1 MANKKFSEF
10 ELKTDPAD
18 VDFVVGYDGSEN
30 VRIDPAN
37 LGGGG
42 GAVAF
47 LTPESQGTVSSVNTP
62 TPVAMMVN
70 DWSNYGTSGE
80 IYTDANGE
88 SLVSVGDTLSLQSL
102 NGNYTTPVVT
112 VSNVSGFG
120 YIEFNGDLGSA
131 SLMTAEGWSQWN
143 NDNLNAIINI
153 SSVLSFVT
161 TNGVLYVTESGVN
174 FTGNGTNTINADL
187 NVNDKIYLNSI
198 PLVDG
203 GETLYDPI
211 TGEYNA
217 SGQLKEITESGNTG
231 YRIYNENFANYY
243 GTIGD
248 KAIDLT
254 LQDYQQN
261 RGATGQYSVAIGK
274 GCFASNYNST
284 AIGFNVQA
292 TGNTSFAAGMGGN
305 VSGYASVGIG
315 ASNTVSGSNSAAIG
329 HNNTATNNQTY
340 AFGYDNDSTGVDSY
354 TFGRQNTAAAQYSTA
369 IGKSNNNTGANSISI
384 GVDNA
389 ITSQQ
394 AVSIGYDNTS
404 TGATYNTIAVG
415 AYNEATG
422 NSGIA
427 VGNSCKATQQ
437 SSTSFGVSAW
447 ATGLFSLSV
456 GGSARATGNTSSAFG
471 YSAKATNE
479 RTTSVGA
486 YSEANGYRSQAFGY
500 RSIASASEQT
510 VIGTENTPNA
520 DAQFIIGNGINGNL
534 SNSLEILYDGT
545 VVIKDLPSSNSY
557 ANDVDAAAGG
567 IPIGGLYRHNNDI
580 KVRLT

>member
-10 ELKTDPAD
+10 NLKTDPAD

-47 LTPESQGTVSSVNTP
+47 LTPESQGTVSSNNTP
-62 TPVAMMVN
+62 TPVAMLVYE
-70 DWSNYGTSGE
+70 WSSGADGE
-80 IYTDANGE
+80 IWTDANGE
-88 SLVSVGDTLSLQSL
+88 SLVSVGDTLALQSL
-102 NGNYTTPVVT
+102 NGNYTTPTVT
-112 VSNVSGFG
+112 VSGTDGS
-120 YIEFNGDLGSA
+120 EFIQYNGDLGSA
-131 SLMTAEGWSQWN
+131 SPMEAEGWTQYN
-143 NDNLNAIINI
+143 GDNLNAIINL

-174 FTGNGTNTINADL
+174 FTGNGTNTVNVEL
-187 NVNDKIYLNSI
+187 NVNDKVYLNSI

-254 LQDYQQN
+254 LQSYQQN

-274 GCFASNYNST
+274 GSLASNISST
-284 AIGFNVQA
+284 AIGNGVLSTGVNSVNIGSGGNSNGYASSSLGSFN
-292 TGNTSFAAGMGGN
+292 N
-305 VSGYASVGIG
+305 VSGNY
-315 ASNTVSGSNSAAIG
+315 SAGIG
-329 HNNTATNNQTY
+329 HNNTTTNNFNY
-340 AFGYDNDSTGVDSY
+340 AFGY
-354 TFGRQNTAAAQYSTA
+354 QNRILAAAQYTTA
-369 IGKSNNNTGANSISI
+369 IGCLNNNSGDNAIAIGVGNTVTSQTSISI
-384 GVDNA
+384 GNSNNTTGSFSGA
-389 ITSQQ
+389 ICVGTSNI
-394 AVSIGYDNTS
+394 ASGNFSIAI
-404 TGATYNTIAVG
+404 GAGVN
-415 AYNEATG
+415 ATG
-422 NSGIA
+422 TDSIA
-427 VGNSCKATQQ
+427 IGTVSQATNQN
-437 SSTSFGVSAW
+437 
-447 ATGLFSLSV
+447 SLSV
-456 GGSARATGNTSSAFG
+456 GEGCISSGSRSSAFG
-471 YSAKATNE
+471 FK
-479 RTTSVGA
+479 
-486 YSEANGYRSQAFGY
+486 
-500 RSIASASEQT
+500 SIASVNDQT
-510 VIGTENTPNA
+510 VIGTENNSNA
-520 DAQFIIGNGINGNL
+520 NAQFIIGNGLAGNK
-534 SNSLEILYDGT
+534 SNSFEILYDGT

-567 IPIGGLYRHNNDI
+567 VPIGGLYRHNNDV

>member
-10 ELKTDPAD
+10 NLKTDPAD

-37 LGGGG
+37 LGGT
-42 GAVAF
+42 VAF

-62 TPVAMMVN
+62 TPVAMMVS

-80 IYTDANGE
+80 IYTNSSGE
-88 SLVSVGDTLSLQSL
+88 ALVSVGDTLSLQSL

-120 YIEFNGDLGSA
+120 YIEFNGDLGST

-143 NDNLNAIINI
+143 NDNLNAIINV

-174 FTGNGTNTINADL
+174 FTGNGTNTVNADL

-203 GETLYDPI
+203 GQTLYDPI

-217 SGQLKEITESGNTG
+217 SGKLKEITESGNTG

-261 RGATGQYSVAIGK
+261 RGATGGYSVAIGK
-274 GCFASNYNST
+274 GCLASNSNST

-329 HNNTATNNQTY
+329 HNNTATSGQSY
-340 AFGYDNDSTGVDSY
+340 AFGYDNDSTATDSY
-354 TFGRQNTAAAQYSTA
+354 TFGRQNTAGAQYSTA
-369 IGKSNNNTGANSISI
+369 IGKSNNCTGANSVSI

-404 TGATYNTIAVG
+404 TGTTYNTIAVG
-415 AYNEATG
+415 AYNTVTG
-422 NSGIA
+422 NGA
-427 VGNSCKATQQ
+427 MAFGNSCQATQQ
-437 SSTSFGVSAW
+437 SSTAVGSSSL
-447 ATGLFSLSV
+447 ATGLFSLSL
-456 GGSARATGNTSSAFG
+456 GFSAWATASNSNAFG
-471 YSAKATNE
+471 YNARATNE
-479 RTTSVGA
+479 RTSAVGSF
-486 YSEANGYRSQAFGY
+486 SEANGYRSQAFGY

-510 VIGTENTPNA
+510 VIGTENASNS

-545 VVIKDLPSSNSY
+545 VVIKDLPSSSSY
-557 ANDVDAAAGG
+557 ANDAQAAAGG
-567 IPIGGLYRHNNDI
+567 VPIGGLYRHNHDVR
-580 KVRLT
+580 VRLT

>member
-47 LTPESQGTVSSVNTP
+47 LTPESQGTVSSVNIP

-80 IYTDANGE
+80 LYTDSNGE
-88 SLVSVGDTLSLQSL
+88 SLVSVGDTLALQSL

-120 YIEFNGDLGSA
+120 YIEFNGDLGSNT
-131 SLMTAEGWSQWN
+131 LMSAEGWNVWN

-174 FTGNGTNTINADL
+174 FTGNGTNTVNADL

-203 GETLYDPI
+203 GQTLYDPI

-274 GCFASNYNST
+274 GCLASNYNST

-305 VSGYASVGIG
+305 VSGYTAIG
-315 ASNTVSGSNSAAIG
+315 LGVANTVSGTNSAAIG
-329 HNNTATNNQTY
+329 HNNTASNNQTY
-340 AFGYDNDSTGVDSY
+340 AFGYDNDSTGADSY

-369 IGKSNNNTGANSISI
+369 IGKSNNCTGANSIAI
-384 GVDNA
+384 GINNA
-389 ITSQQ
+389 ITSQTSL
-394 AVSIGYDNTS
+394 SIGYNNNT
-404 TGATYNTIAVG
+404 TGNLFGTTCVGSYNTV
-415 AYNEATG
+415 TG
-422 NSGIA
+422 NSSVAVGTVVTSSGSNSIAIGIA
-427 VGNSCKATQQ
+427 SY
-437 SSTSFGVSAW
+437 STNQN
-447 ATGLFSLSV
+447 SLSV
-456 GGSARATGNTSSAFG
+456 GYGCNSNGNKSSAFG
-471 YSAKATNE
+471 SNNRATNTN
-479 RTTSVGA
+479 TTSVGSNSDA
-486 YSEANGYRSQAFGY
+486 TGVRSQAFGY
-500 RSIASASEQT
+500 KCIASVDDQT
-510 VIGTENTPNA
+510 VIGTQNA
-520 DAQFIIGNGINGNL
+520 SNFDAQFIIGNGINGT
-534 SNSLEILYDGT
+534 SNSFEILYDGT
-545 VVIKDLPSSNSY
+545 VVIKDLPGSNSY

-567 IPIGGLYRHNNDI
+567 VPIAGLYRHNNDV

>member
-10 ELKTDPAD
+10 NLKTDPAD

-47 LTPESQGTVSSVNTP
+47 LTPESQGTVSSVNIP

-80 IYTDANGE
+80 LYTDSNGE
-88 SLVSVGDTLSLQSL
+88 SLVSVGDTLALQSL

-120 YIEFNGDLGSA
+120 YIEFNGDLGSNA
-131 SLMTAEGWSQWN
+131 LMSAEGWNVWS

-174 FTGNGTNTINADL
+174 FTGNGTNTVNADL

-203 GETLYDPI
+203 GQTLYDPI

-254 LQDYQQN
+254 LQDFQQN
-261 RGATGQYSVAIGK
+261 RGATGEYSVAIGK
-274 GCFASNYNST
+274 GCLASNDNST

-329 HNNTATNNQTY
+329 HNNTTTNNLNY
-340 AFGYDNDSTGVDSY
+340 AFGYLNRILGTAQYTTSIGFSNNNSGTAAVSIGVSNTIPTQNTVAIGNSNNTTGSSSSSICIGNTNIASGNYAIAIGTGVNATGVDSI
-354 TFGRQNTAAAQYSTA
+354 A
-369 IGKSNNNTGANSISI
+369 IGT
-384 GVDNA
+384 V
-389 ITSQQ
+389 SQ
-394 AVSIGYDNTS
+394 
-404 TGATYNTIAVG
+404 ATNL
-415 AYNEATG
+415 N
-422 NSGIA
+422 
-427 VGNSCKATQQ
+427 
-437 SSTSFGVSAW
+437 
-447 ATGLFSLSV
+447 SLSV
-456 GGSARATGNTSSAFG
+456 GEGCISSGFRSSALG
-471 YSAKATNE
+471 YKSI
-479 RTTSVGA
+479 TSG
-486 YSEANGYRSQAFGY
+486 ND
-500 RSIASASEQT
+500 QT
-510 VIGTENTPNA
+510 VIGTENDSNA
-520 DAQFIIGNGINGNL
+520 NAQFIIGNGLAGNK
-534 SNSLEILYDGT
+534 SNSFEILYDGT
-545 VVIKDLPSSNSY
+545 VVIKDLPGSTSY
-557 ANDVDAAAGG
+557 SNDVDAAAGG
-567 IPIGGLYRHNNDI
+567 VPIGGLYRHNNDL

>member
-10 ELKTDPAD
+10 NLKTDPAD

-37 LGGGG
+37 LGGS
-42 GAVAF
+42 VAF
-47 LTPESQGTVSSVNTP
+47 LTPESQGTVSSVNIP

-80 IYTDANGE
+80 LYTDSNGE
-88 SLVSVGDTLSLQSL
+88 SLVSVGDTLALQSL
-102 NGNYTTPVVT
+102 NGNYTTPTVT

-120 YIEFNGDLGSA
+120 SIDFNGDLGSNT
-131 SLMTAEGWSQWN
+131 LMSAEGWNVWS
-143 NDNLNAIINI
+143 NDNLNAIINV

-329 HNNTATNNQTY
+329 HNNTATSGQSY
-340 AFGYDNDSTGVDSY
+340 AFGYDNDSTATDSY
-354 TFGRQNTAAAQYSTA
+354 TFGRQNTAGAQYSTA

-389 ITSQQ
+389 ITSQK
-394 AVSIGYDNTS
+394 AVSIGYDNTTTGLTFS
-404 TGATYNTIAVG
+404 TITVG
-415 AYNEATG
+415 AYNTVTG
-422 NSGIA
+422 NGAFAFGNSCQSTGGESIA
-427 VGNSCKATQQ
+427 VGSGAWANGSSSISVGSGSRAT
-437 SSTSFGVSAW
+437 SGTSNAFGVQ
-447 ATGLFSLSV
+447 
-456 GGSARATGNTSSAFG
+456 
-471 YSAKATNE
+471 AKATDI
-479 RTTSVGA
+479 GA
-486 YSEANGYRSQAFGY
+486 TAIGSQSEANGYFSQAFGY
-500 RSIASASEQT
+500 KSIASESLQT
-510 VIGTENTPNA
+510 VIGTENVSNA
-520 DAQFIIGNGINGNL
+520 DAQFIIGNGLIGNK
-534 SNSLEILYDGT
+534 SNSFEILYDGT

-567 IPIGGLYRHNNDI
+567 VPIGGLYRHNNDI

>member
-10 ELKTDPAD
+10 NLKTDPAD

-120 YIEFNGDLGSA
+120 YIEFNGDLGST

-174 FTGNGTNTINADL
+174 FTGNGTNTVNADL

-203 GETLYDPI
+203 GQTLYDPI

-274 GCFASNYNST
+274 
-284 AIGFNVQA
+284 
-292 TGNTSFAAGMGGN
+292 
-305 VSGYASVGIG
+305 
-315 ASNTVSGSNSAAIG
+315 
-329 HNNTATNNQTY
+329 
-340 AFGYDNDSTGVDSY
+340 
-354 TFGRQNTAAAQYSTA
+354 
-369 IGKSNNNTGANSISI
+369 
-384 GVDNA
+384 
-389 ITSQQ
+389 
-394 AVSIGYDNTS
+394 
-404 TGATYNTIAVG
+404 
-415 AYNEATG
+415 
-422 NSGIA
+422 
-427 VGNSCKATQQ
+427 
-437 SSTSFGVSAW
+437 
-447 ATGLFSLSV
+447 
-456 GGSARATGNTSSAFG
+456 
-471 YSAKATNE
+471 
-479 RTTSVGA
+479 
-486 YSEANGYRSQAFGY
+486 
-500 RSIASASEQT
+500 
-510 VIGTENTPNA
+510 
-520 DAQFIIGNGINGNL
+520 
-534 SNSLEILYDGT
+534 
-545 VVIKDLPSSNSY
+545 VV
-557 ANDVDAAAGG
+557 
-567 IPIGGLYRHNNDI
+567 
-580 KVRLT
+580 